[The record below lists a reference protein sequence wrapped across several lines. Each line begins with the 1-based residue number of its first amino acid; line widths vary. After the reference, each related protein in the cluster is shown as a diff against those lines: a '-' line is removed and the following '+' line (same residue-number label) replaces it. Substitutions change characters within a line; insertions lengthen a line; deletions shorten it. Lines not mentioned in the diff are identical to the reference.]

1 MKFSYLLVPAI
12 IMAGF
17 CAEMKAQDVRM
28 VVSQDGKG
36 DYLTVQQAIDAA
48 PDYYR
53 HGEITIVIR
62 PGTYNEKVT
71 IPTSKQR
78 IHMVGEDAMTTVI
91 TWSDYAEQAGPTGK
105 PIGTSAT
112 PTVFFY
118 GDDLLAEN
126 ITFEN
131 AAGEGKKIGQAC
143 AVMVDA
149 DRVAFVGCRFIAN
162 QDTIYT
168 YGKGQRQYYLNCWI
182 EGTTDFIFGA
192 STCWFESC
200 TILSKKNSYVTAAST
215 PQGTKFG
222 YVFNNCKL
230 IHSEG
235 VDKVYLGRPW
245 RPYAKTVFLGCE
257 LGDHILPVGWHD
269 WGKEYAHKTTY
280 YAEYASKG
288 PGAASKA
295 ERERWSHIMKP
306 SQAQAYSVTKVL
318 CAGSEIDKNGVA
330 VPVEWYFKLF

>member
-1 MKFSYLLVPAI
+1 MTLLFLATSARASDI
-12 IMAGF
+12 EF
-17 CAEMKAQDVRM
+17 
-28 VVSQDGKG
+28 VVDCNGGG
-36 DYLTVQQAIDAA
+36 DFLTIQEAVDAA
-48 PDYYR
+48 PDYFKSGSTLIRIRKGVYR
-53 HGEITIVIR
+53 
-62 PGTYNEKVT
+62 EKLT
-71 IPTSKQR
+71 IPTNKQR
-78 IHMVGEDAMTTVI
+78 LHLVGEDPMTTII
-91 TWSDYAEQAGPTGK
+91 THSDYALQAGPDGE

-112 PTVFFY
+112 STVFLY
-118 GDDLLAEN
+118 ADDFLAEN
-126 ITFEN
+126 LTIEN
-131 AAGEGKKIGQAC
+131 AAGEGKSIAQAC
-143 AVMVDA
+143 AITIDA
-149 DRVAFVGCRFIAN
+149 DRVAFVNCRFVAN

-168 YGKGQRQYYLNCWI
+168 YGKNQRQYFRNCWI

-215 PQGTKFG
+215 PQGTQFG

-257 LGDHILPVGWHD
+257 LGDHILPEGWHD

-295 ERERWSHIMKP
+295 EREKWCHIMKP
-306 SQAQAYSVTKVL
+306 SQAMEYSVTKVL

-330 VPVEWYFKLF
+330 VPVEWYFKVF